1 GLVSGLSTGSACRR
15 SPRLAARPPRGRLRH
30 KARFGLVEAAGVEP
44 ASEAASSGTST
55 SVSGILVL
63 AWRLLPT
70 GSASASH
77 GDCPTSGPW
86 RPRGSDPV
94 YVTPLP
100 SPPD

>member
-1 GLVSGLSTGSACRR
+1 MLRAPQT
-15 SPRLAARPPRGRLRH
+15 RPPNWCVLGGNGAPRCGSFVF
-30 KARFGLVEAAGVEP
+30 KTRFGLVEAAGVEP

-77 GDCPTSGPW
+77 GDCPTSGP
-86 RPRGSDPV
+86 
-94 YVTPLP
+94 
-100 SPPD
+100 